1 MRIEV
6 NLLGQLHCYNA
17 YNLKNGLID
26 CPEGSNLEQIAH
38 CLGLP
43 INEVSLA
50 VVGGNKKSF
59 SYQPKEGDSV
69 SFFPVI
75 VSG

>member
-6 NLLGQLHCYNA
+6 NLLGQLHCYST
-17 YNLKNGLID
+17 YNLRTGLIE
-26 CPEGSNLEQIAH
+26 CPEGSNLEQVAH

-43 INEVSLA
+43 LTEVSLA
-50 VVGGNKKSF
+50 VVDGNKKSF
-59 SYQPKEGDSV
+59 SYQPKEGDRV